1 MNLTIFDSPLLTSQY
16 KNSSEWSI
24 DSARI
29 YVNSYRYACCTNP
42 FQDVTVELVLSRKP
56 WFYVFNII
64 TPTLLLV
71 VTILFGFLLPPE
83 SGERICLIITIL
95 LAVALFLEVV
105 NGYLP
110 NNSDTVPMLALF
122 FLLIMVGSF
131 LSLVATCFVLVVH
144 YQYSTS
150 SKPIPKWIN
159 QGLCRTI
166 AYYLCVERPDSKD
179 SKDTDQNT
187 VKFESG
193 AVQLLNIHALKSLN
207 EKSRNRKS
215 RDPIQIN
222 GSGKQPS
229 NRNMS
234 ESDGF
239 FLHDILAELR
249 VVTES
254 IDKKKKKAKYQNDWI
269 FLGRIIDRFCFLI
282 FLVAILLLCA
292 LVLGP
297 YGRAG

>member
-1 MNLTIFDSPLLTSQY
+1 MNLTIFDSPLLTPQY

-24 DSARI
+24 DSARTF
-29 YVNSYRYACCTNP
+29 VNSYRYPCCTNP

-71 VTILFGFLLPPE
+71 VTLLFGFLLPPE

-95 LAVALFLEVV
+95 LAVALFLELV
-105 NGYLP
+105 NGSLP
-110 NNSDTVPMLALF
+110 KNSDTVPMLALF
-122 FLLIMVGSF
+122 FLVIMVGSF

-179 SKDTDQNT
+179 SKNADQN
-187 VKFESG
+187 VVNFESG
-193 AVQLLNIHALKSLN
+193 GVQLLNIHALKSLN
-207 EKSRNRKS
+207 EKSKNRKN
-215 RDPIQIN
+215 RDPIQTN
-222 GSGKQPS
+222 GSGKQPG
-229 NRNMS
+229 NATMR
-234 ESDGF
+234 ESDGSV
-239 FLHDILAELR
+239 LHDILAKLMF
-249 VVTES
+249 VTES
-254 IDKKKKKAKYQNDWI
+254 IDKKKKEVKYQNDWI
-269 FLGRIIDRFCFLI
+269 FLGRIIDRFCFVI
-282 FLVAILLLCA
+282 FLVTILLLCA
-292 LVLGP
+292 LVFGP
-297 YGRAG
+297 FGRAG